1 MINRVVIDTNV
12 LISGI
17 LFGGI
22 PEKVLNHAR
31 KGTFTSIISL
41 YILSEF
47 KRVMKQKLNL
57 NSDLINN
64 FIKEIISFSEII
76 PVIDSKKIWI
86 QDISDNPIVETAVK
100 GKANIIVTG
109 DKRLHKVKVHGLKI
123 LSPKDFLGML

>member
-1 MINRVVIDTNV
+1 MVDRVVIDTNV

-64 FIKEIISFSEII
+64 LIEEIISFSEII
-76 PVIDSKKIWI
+76 PVIESKKNWS
-86 QDISDNPIVETAVK
+86 QDMSDNPIIETAVK

-109 DKRLHKVKVHGLKI
+109 DKLLQKVKISNIKT
-123 LSPKDFLGML
+123 LSPKAFLEIL

>member
-17 LFGGI
+17 LFEGI

-57 NSDLINN
+57 NSNLINN

-76 PVIDSKKIWI
+76 PVIDSKKRWI

-109 DKRLHKVKVHGLKI
+109 DKLLQKVKISNIKI
-123 LSPKDFLGML
+123 LSPKKLLEIL